1 MASSGPKAR
10 RQQYLVGWCAL
21 LLTAGCQAI
30 EKHAPPRSDLPH
42 ELNQVSLPTYVIES
56 PDVLLSDAVAW
67 EVAVKRSTGTLEAP
81 VGFAAILIGA
91 GANALA
97 VTIAHVEAAGLL
109 AWHHR
114 DPFDRMLVA
123 QATVEQAVL
132 VSDDAALVPYGVPL
146 AW

>member
-1 MASSGPKAR
+1 MK
-10 RQQYLVGWCAL
+10 L
-21 LLTAGCQAI
+21 LLDTQA
-30 EKHAPPRSDLPH
+30 ALWWLSDDDRLGPACAD
-42 ELNQVSLPTYVIES
+42 LLGDASN
-56 PDVLLSDAVAW
+56 DVLLSDAVAW
-67 EVAVKRSTGTLEAP
+67 EVAVKRSTGELEAP

-91 GANALA
+91 GANALP

-132 VSDDAALVPYGVPL
+132 VSDDAALVPYGVQL